1 MQRRKFL
8 RRVETPFLVL
18 CGLLVFFVLSY
29 LIEPETTSLLFQILG
44 YVIAGTIGVGTIAG
58 TAYLLYLAVDDVMSR
73 RERRLILKAERVKAE
88 SQQSLVTVG
97 KNETLIEAK
106 GAGAYKTI
114 KEAVPVST
122 SQSNQNAVVVPAEPV
137 MTVFLQDLL
146 DAEVGCTLANV
157 IFGVRR
163 DETTSTFAA
172 PFEEMVHVG
181 IVGSSGW
188 GKSKLLQTL
197 VYQLAASKEPVMLT
211 LVDVEGLTFR
221 YFAGAKRLAR
231 PIVST
236 GEDAVEL
243 AKDLKKEQN
252 ARLVMLRER
261 DVEKIGDYNRLEGIE
276 PMPWHA
282 VIIEEATALMEDC
295 PEFHTRIAR
304 MILQAR
310 KVGIYYIFAG
320 QEFKG
325 TSLDPRIRRQ
335 ISTKIGL
342 HCNDHWQAQ
351 ALGFGK
357 ELVDIATKG
366 AAYIIIPGEQKC
378 FIQTPLI
385 RKRHQFLQE
394 MHHPSLAPPQFLQL
408 SAKVEEAEMIIDQP
422 SPAEQVIVNKWNEG
436 TPITHLAKMTYG
448 GSGGNQTAKI
458 REVLETFSH
467 LLVRQ
472 PPERRSRY

>member
-8 RRVETPFLVL
+8 LRVETPFLVL
-18 CGLLVFFVLSY
+18 CGLSVFFAISY

-44 YVIAGTIGVGTIAG
+44 YVIAATIVVGALSG
-58 TAYLLYLAVDDVMSR
+58 TAYFLYLAVDDVISR

-106 GAGAYKTI
+106 GAGAYETI
-114 KEAVPVST
+114 KEAVSI
-122 SQSNQNAVVVPAEPV
+122 SQTNQNAVAISAEPA

-163 DETTSTFAA
+163 DEISSTFAA
-172 PFEEMVHVG
+172 PFEELVHVG

-197 VYQLAASKEPVMLT
+197 VYQLAASREPVMLT
-211 LVDVEGLTFR
+211 LIDVEGLTFR

-231 PIVST
+231 PIVGT
-236 GEDAVEL
+236 AEDAIEL
-243 AKDLKKEQN
+243 AKDLNKEQN
-252 ARLVMLRER
+252 VRLTMLRDR
-261 DVEKIGDYNRLEGIE
+261 DVEKIGDYNQIEGIE

-295 PEFHTRIAR
+295 PEFHTRVAR

-325 TSLDPRIRRQ
+325 SSLDPRIRRQ

-357 ELVDIATKG
+357 ELVEIATKG

-385 RKRHQFLQE
+385 RKRHQFLQD
-394 MHHPSLAPPQFLQL
+394 MHHPALKPPKFLHL
-408 SAKVEEAEMIIDQP
+408 TAKVEEAGLIIDQP
-422 SPAEQVIVNKWNEG
+422 SLAEQVIVDKWNEG
-436 TPITHLAKMTYG
+436 IPITHLAKLTYG

-458 REVLETFSH
+458 REVLEMFSH
-467 LLVRQ
+467 LLERQ
-472 PPERRSRY
+472 PPKRRSRC